1 MKSLEGRVAVVAG
14 ASRGAGRGIALALGS
29 AGCTVYAVGRTSR
42 AGAPATDGAPGT
54 VEDTAEGVTDRG
66 GRGVAVVADCG
77 DPLQAAAVVDRVRQ
91 EQGRLDV
98 LANAV
103 WGGHDGVVTPADLEA
118 AWGRPFWEQPARQ
131 WATMMTAGP
140 CAYYL
145 MSAYAIPLMLEGR
158 GGLIVGL
165 TDGIAD
171 DGKGGSADEI
181 VVGRRVSGAA
191 SVGARAPLHQPADGV
206 DERRDPEEEDRRR
219 DLDAGFHADR
229 AGPAAHDQRQGEEDV
244 PVRPERVHRVR
255 RARGGR
261 AGGGPQSHAP
271 QRTESISSPTSRRST
286 GSPTSTA
293 GRCHGSGRSADA
305 QLGGIMA
312 THFTDDAVTPPDS

>member
-29 AGCTVYAVGRTSR
+29 AGCSVFAVGRTSR

-54 VEDTAEGVTDRG
+54 VEDTAEAVTDRG

-118 AWGRPFWEQPARQ
+118 AWGRPFWEQPERQ

-181 VVGRRVSGAA
+181 VSGGEFHGQLLWELAHHCINRLMAWMSVETRKKKIAVVTLMPGFMQTERVLRHMTSDKVKKMYRFDLSESTEYVGRAVAALAADPKVMRHSGRIHF
-191 SVGARAPLHQPADGV
+191 VADLAQEYGFTDV
-206 DERRDPEEEDRRR
+206 D
-219 DLDAGFHADR
+219 
-229 AGPAAHDQRQGEEDV
+229 
-244 PVRPERVHRVR
+244 
-255 RARGGR
+255 GR
-261 AGGGPQSHAP
+261 AVPRFRPFG
-271 QRTESISSPTSRRST
+271 
-286 GSPTSTA
+286 
-293 GRCHGSGRSADA
+293 
-305 QLGGIMA
+305 
-312 THFTDDAVTPPDS
+312 